1 MGLYFIA
8 IYEND
13 KSAKLKIFIFTEY
26 IVIGYKLGPKQ
37 SGRAIFGF
45 FLENFL
51 KLEIGEIFLHDL
63 CKIRHLH
70 RITFAKNN

>member
-26 IVIGYKLGPKQ
+26 IVKGYKGSETECK
-37 SGRAIFGF
+37 GHFGIFFGK
-45 FLENFL
+45 FL
-51 KLEIGEIFLHDL
+51 KTGNRRNISS
-63 CKIRHLH
+63 
-70 RITFAKNN
+70 